1 MTNYE
6 NDIQVI
12 TKNGAEGELTQVGIN
27 NGEIENVNTTTPP
40 SEANEL
46 NPLAESVTTGQKNI
60 ISVDEAS
67 SVSSG
72 NNIYINQDNKLMQI
86 DYDTLA
92 TAILNKLS
100 TQSFNSLNTS
110 SKSVLDAINELNSNS
125 AGESGTWTPE
135 LTASVTI
142 TQGECVY
149 YKIGKFVWCRVSIW
163 IDVTQATSEN
173 FYVTMP
179 FNSIYSRVYGTIG
192 YLYGATSFP
201 NACVGIINPGDNK
214 AGIYYGTDGGM
225 LQAKGN
231 QLSTALQFTIMY
243 VTS

>member
-12 TKNGAEGELTQVGIN
+12 TKNGAKGELTQVSIN
-27 NGEIENVNTTTPP
+27 NGEIENVNTTTLP

-46 NPLAESVTTGQKNI
+46 NPLAEPAATGQKNI

-110 SKSVLDAINELNSNS
+110 SKLVLDAINELN
-125 AGESGTWTPE
+125 GK
-135 LTASVTI
+135 TI
-142 TQGECVY
+142 TYSSHTIPSNGTMTIEEGANTFYQLVILRGTMASGY
-149 YKIGKFVWCRVSIW
+149 NAILLTGYSPGTNTRYFYKVLDNGDAVDI
-163 IDVTQATSEN
+163 
-173 FYVTMP
+173 
-179 FNSIYSRVYGTIG
+179 SIYNTSFVMTNKSSNNALNARIFR
-192 YLYGATSFP
+192 LYG
-201 NACVGIINPGDNK
+201 NAPTV
-214 AGIYYGTDGGM
+214 
-225 LQAKGN
+225 
-231 QLSTALQFTIMY
+231 S
-243 VTS
+243 VS

>member
-27 NGEIENVNTTTPP
+27 NGEIENVSTTTLP
-40 SEANEL
+40 SEANDL

-110 SKSVLDAINELNSNS
+110 SKLVLDAINELNGKSIFLINYKS
-125 AGESGTWTPE
+125 IDSYREGAHFIYGE
-135 LTASVTI
+135 LI
-142 TQGECVY
+142 
-149 YKIGKFVWCRVSIW
+149 KDK
-163 IDVTQATSEN
+163 
-173 FYVTMP
+173 
-179 FNSIYSRVYGTIG
+179 G
-192 YLYGATSFP
+192 YLFGLEYQYTVSNLKYGAQF
-201 NACVGIINPGDNK
+201 IISWKEGVMFRKLNSNNWSEWD
-214 AGIYYGTDGGM
+214 T
-225 LQAKGN
+225 LH
-231 QLSTALQFTIMY
+231 T
-243 VTS
+243 

>member
-12 TKNGAEGELTQVGIN
+12 TKNGAEGELTQVSIN
-27 NGEIENVNTTTPP
+27 NGEIENVNTTTLP

-46 NPLAESVTTGQKNI
+46 NPLAEPVATGQKNI

-110 SKSVLDAINELNSNS
+110 SKLVLDAINELN
-125 AGESGTWTPE
+125 GKSGAPNDRNIRAAVEKIKTELWETWDNDTVFKTFTTNGP
-135 LTASVTI
+135 LF
-142 TQGECVY
+142 
-149 YKIGKFVWCRVSIW
+149 FV
-163 IDVTQATSEN
+163 
-173 FYVTMP
+173 
-179 FNSIYSRVYGTIG
+179 IG
-192 YLYGATSFP
+192 YKTANVFGALILFSYFSSRPTY
-201 NACVGIINPGDNK
+201 INVINGVWSNPVY
-214 AGIYYGTDGGM
+214 I
-225 LQAKGN
+225 
-231 QLSTALQFTIMY
+231 
-243 VTS
+243 

>member
-12 TKNGAEGELTQVGIN
+12 TKNGAEGELTQVSIN
-27 NGEIENVNTTTPP
+27 NGEIENVNTTTLP

-46 NPLAESVTTGQKNI
+46 NPLAEPAATGQKNI

-100 TQSFNSLNTS
+100 TQSFDSLNTS
-110 SKSVLDAINELNSNS
+110 SKLVLDAINELN
-125 AGESGTWTPE
+125 GKSG
-135 LTASVTI
+135 AVTDEN
-142 TQGECVY
+142 TLNAVE
-149 YKIGKFVWCRVSIW
+149 KLKSEVWSSY
-163 IDVTQATSEN
+163 DT
-173 FYVTMP
+173 
-179 FNSIYSRVYGTIG
+179 GTILETFLAGGPLFCVIG
-192 YLYGATSFP
+192 YKSTDDYGAVILFSYFSNRASFVRV
-201 NACVGIINPGDNK
+201 ASGSW
-214 AGIYYGTDGGM
+214 
-225 LQAKGN
+225 
-231 QLSTALQFTIMY
+231 STPVY
-243 VTS
+243 V